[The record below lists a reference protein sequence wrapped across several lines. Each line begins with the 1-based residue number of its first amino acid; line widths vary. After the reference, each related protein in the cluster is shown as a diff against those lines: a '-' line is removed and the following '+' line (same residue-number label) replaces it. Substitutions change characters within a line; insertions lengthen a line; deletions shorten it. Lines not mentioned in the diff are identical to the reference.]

1 MHQIKE
7 AGRVGDLSTRER
19 REGRREEERWS
30 AESNEVRP
38 LFVAAMIEVKRT
50 HVGMR
55 ACTVVG
61 EGIGESQRNDSSS
74 TENSHSGRSHLVEEG
89 RRRSTRFSGVLSRAG
104 SSFNSTV
111 SPEHENTSLNRST
124 RVMSLLAAPSA
135 RKRVSCYPPS
145 SLERGS
151 ASLLLLP
158 SSSLPSKHAFFHLEN
173 DMLMDSQDCPLPIR
187 NVLCADYLDVVEE
200 GVCSEVS
207 NPDKDGV
214 GDSEP

>member
-7 AGRVGDLSTRER
+7 AGRVGGLSTRER

-61 EGIGESQRNDSSS
+61 EGRGESQRNDSSS

-111 SPEHENTSLNRST
+111 PPEHENTSLNRST

-135 RKRVSCYPPS
+135 SLLPSELTRARKCFPPP
-145 SLERGS
+145 
-151 ASLLLLP
+151 ASLLLPPFQTCLLP
-158 SSSLPSKHAFFHLEN
+158 LRERYAHGLT
-173 DMLMDSQDCPLPIR
+173 
-187 NVLCADYLDVVEE
+187 
-200 GVCSEVS
+200 G
-207 NPDKDGV
+207 
-214 GDSEP
+214 